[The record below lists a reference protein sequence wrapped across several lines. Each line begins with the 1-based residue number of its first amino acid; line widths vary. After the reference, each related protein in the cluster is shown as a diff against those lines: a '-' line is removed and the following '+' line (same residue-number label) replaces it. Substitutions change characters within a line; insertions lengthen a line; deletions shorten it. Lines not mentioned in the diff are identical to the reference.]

1 MGQKTN
7 KAKHPPTMPFE
18 VNHALWGKIETQ
30 VTDGLRMAIHTG
42 FYKPGDIL
50 PSKVEMAR
58 ALGVSSRASQAAL
71 RVLAQEGLVSPR
83 TKRGTL
89 VLGPRTGA
97 FRGRVVIVQRDS
109 LPVYY
114 NSMLES
120 RLCDR
125 LTEAGYLVSQ
135 VTARLIGDRLED
147 AERERYD
154 VRQLVAALRQST
166 LLAVVVGSTP
176 DVERTLADMG
186 TPYVT
191 VGLNRPKAPGCAG
204 FARLSLDGAIPGLV
218 ARLRERAIRH
228 LVQVALRPSEYIA
241 PTLLGQV
248 CESVEGVSI
257 WPGNE
262 PSVRHNRLVRLAF
275 ETFAARYRTKADLPD
290 AFLFTDDYL
299 ARGALTALLAAGF
312 RTGRDVLVATLANTG
327 IEPVHPDPFDM
338 LARDPERDAS
348 TVADAVLAYL
358 DSGTFPA
365 DLTLST
371 EFVADSG
378 GV

>member
-1 MGQKTN
+1 MARQAH
-7 KAKHPPTMPFE
+7 KAGRRPEMPFE

-30 VTDGLRMAIHTG
+30 VTDGLRMAILSG

-50 PSKVEMAR
+50 PSQIELAR
-58 ALGVSSRASQAAL
+58 ALGVSTRAPQTAL
-71 RVLAQEGLVSPR
+71 RVLAEEGLVSPR

-125 LTEAGYLVSQ
+125 LTDAGYLVTQ
-135 VTARLIGDRLED
+135 VTARLIGGRLAD

-166 LLAVVVGSTP
+166 LLAVGVGSTT
-176 DVERTLADMG
+176 DVERTFADMG

-204 FARLSLDGAIPGLV
+204 FAKLSLDGAIPGLV
-218 ARLRERAIRH
+218 ARLRERNVRR
-228 LVQVALRPSEYIA
+228 LVQVALRPSEYIDTA
-241 PTLLGQV
+241 LLEQV
-248 CESVEGVSI
+248 CESVEGISI

-275 ETFAARYRTKADLPD
+275 DTFAARYRTKADLPD

-312 RTGRDVLVATLANTG
+312 RTGRDVLVATLANVG

-348 TVADAVLAYL
+348 TVANAVLAYL

-365 DLTLST
+365 DLTLAT
-371 EFVADSG
+371 EFVIG
-378 GV
+378 QG